1 MSNFS
6 SHTESSFLFALK
18 VIPFQQEAQA
28 AATTKISIKE
38 KRREEEE
45 KAEQR
50 HPNNIFLTLF
60 SLTLSHLSFQFLA
73 PNLTQSLFLFQ
84 LSTRHTDKTRSKSRI
99 YTKES
104 QVSTKRVISILFF
117 RYLVYFYFYMFR
129 RQRAHKLPF
138 LHTTRVHKHYIKQT
152 YTSIAKPSH
161 EHLNTQNWK
170 QKTFLS

>member
-6 SHTESSFLFALK
+6 SHTERSFLFALK
-18 VIPFQQEAQA
+18 VILFQQEAQA

-60 SLTLSHLSFQFLA
+60 SLTLSHISFQFLA
-73 PNLTQSLFLFQ
+73 QNLTQSLFLFQ

-104 QVSTKRVISILFF
+104 QV
-117 RYLVYFYFYMFR
+117 
-129 RQRAHKLPF
+129 
-138 LHTTRVHKHYIKQT
+138 
-152 YTSIAKPSH
+152 
-161 EHLNTQNWK
+161 
-170 QKTFLS
+170 